1 MQNMHMLKLNKQIF
15 NVNVYTFFGNFSK
28 NIDSKTCKNFAQKKN
43 TLLYPYEKL
52 H

>member
-28 NIDSKTCKNFAQKKN
+28 NIDTLFKKTTNMNSRKIRIIFNII
-43 TLLYPYEKL
+43 
-52 H
+52 